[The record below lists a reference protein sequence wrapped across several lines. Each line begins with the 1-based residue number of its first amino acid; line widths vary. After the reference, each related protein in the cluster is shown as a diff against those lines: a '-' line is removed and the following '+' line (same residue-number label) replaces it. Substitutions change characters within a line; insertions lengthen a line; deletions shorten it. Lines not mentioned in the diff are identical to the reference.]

1 MSTASF
7 ISAFAATMLVVG
19 VVFVALSSDV
29 HTQTAVSSNQER
41 PTGKPFQQMAST
53 ELFVGSCEDA
63 IIAVQTTA
71 TAITTGIVAAYAEC
85 AAEAFNITGKHDT
98 KKCVEGLELACATTA
113 SQIAALGALKATCT
127 DSLPSLG
134 CGKSLTLALEASSTL
149 TATCATTLT
158 TCGNLRG
165 PLTLAACLASV
176 LAYIP
181 ETFIVPGHACQA
193 VHACNDCSAPRVHP
207 SGQGNN
213 CNADFIQSHA
223 ECSQFGPDISCCSSG
238 SGDSK
243 QGPNWICSPPNP
255 GGLLPPD
262 LDTVA
267 ITAYGTQQFCCPE
280 GATDA
285 VPCATDPPSPPTVYY
300 KCLGG
305 KCVPSATGVSM
316 AACKAACA

>member
-1 MSTASF
+1 MGLVPWTMSTASF

-63 IIAVQTTA
+63 IIAVHTTA

-85 AAEAFNITGKHDT
+85 AAEAFNFTGKHDT

-158 TCGNLRG
+158 TCGNLRAVDPCG
-165 PLTLAACLASV
+165 LPRVGIGIYPGDFFGARSRLSGRPCVQQLQRPTRATYRPGQQLQRGFHSEPCRVQSV
-176 LAYIP
+176 RA
-181 ETFIVPGHACQA
+181 GHKLLLERFGRFEAGAQLDLLSSKSRRVIA
-193 VHACNDCSAPRVHP
+193 TRSGYGGNYRLRHPTILLPRGSHRCSALRHR
-207 SGQGNN
+207 S
-213 CNADFIQSHA
+213 
-223 ECSQFGPDISCCSSG
+223 
-238 SGDSK
+238 
-243 QGPNWICSPPNP
+243 
-255 GGLLPPD
+255 
-262 LDTVA
+262 TVA
-267 ITAYGTQQFCCPE
+267 ADRLLQ
-280 GATDA
+280 
-285 VPCATDPPSPPTVYY
+285 VHWR
-300 KCLGG
+300 
-305 KCVPSATGVSM
+305 
-316 AACKAACA
+316 